1 MAPKKKA
8 AAASAPASRKKPA
21 PTAPEI
27 LDKKESAK
35 IARAEK
41 KEAERLERIAKRA
54 EKSAANRLAFKESRE
69 EAKQSLHSLRAIIDQ
84 KRLGRTAPP
93 WTDELADTLFELI
106 STGHGMRQIDAMDG
120 MPSLF
125 TMLKWRQDDAHPFAK
140 LFVRAKE
147 HLVDLYEEEAQLAA
161 VQPETFIQKT
171 RKQVVTRDGD
181 IVWVTENRIVDN
193 VARSALKV
201 QAYQWTLGHL
211 KPKKHGRNPDQSTG
225 GANEQLK
232 GLFDALKA
240 GPVDAPK

>member
-8 AAASAPASRKKPA
+8 SAPASKKA
-21 PTAPEI
+21 PVV
-27 LDKKESAK
+27 LSKQESAK
-35 IARAEK
+35 MARAEK
-41 KEAERLERIAKRA
+41 KEAERLARIAKRA
-54 EKSAANRLAFKESRE
+54 ERSAANKAAFRETRE
-69 EAKQSLHSLRAIIDQ
+69 EAKQSLHNIRAIIDQ
-84 KRLGRTAPP
+84 KRLGREAPS

-125 TMLKWRQDDAHPFAK
+125 TMLKWRQDDTHPFAK

-161 VQPETFIQKT
+161 VQPEMFVQKT
-171 RKQVVTRDGD
+171 RKQVVTKDGD
-181 IVWVTENRIVDN
+181 IVWVTENRIMDN

-211 KPKKHGRNPDQSTG
+211 KPRKHGRTPDTSSSG
-225 GANEQLK
+225 PNEQLR
-232 GLFDALKA
+232 GLFDSLKA
-240 GPVDAPK
+240 GPVD